1 MEYINQYHSKCTRVA
16 LIFRLGALS
25 CQATSWSL
33 QDASTYGKYK
43 QFGFSPF
50 IVGDGLTTG
59 KLISL
64 SEQELV
70 DCDTKGVDQGCE
82 GGLMDDAFKFINQ
95 NHGLSTETNYPYTGV
110 DGTCNTSK
118 EAVHAAKI
126 TGFEDVP
133 ANSEEALLKAV
144 ANCLYPILINGPKMV
159 YFSK

>member
-1 MEYINQYHSKCTRVA
+1 MHQRMGNI
-16 LIFRLGALS
+16 
-25 CQATSWSL
+25 
-33 QDASTYGKYK
+33 
-43 QFGFSPF
+43 GFSPF